1 MAKRKAK
8 KEPDTPLV
16 LLQVTT
22 SAIYAFKEGEINGW
36 TVEQVVQDWF
46 KNHSLNG
53 YHASRDSSRVG
64 NSTLFVRA
72 KRLTVDEFGK
82 RVRKAQQM
90 KPTVFGTK
98 LNEVLAEAGVTAEA
112 EV

>member
-1 MAKRKAK
+1 
-8 KEPDTPLV
+8 
-16 LLQVTT
+16 
-22 SAIYAFKEGEINGW
+22 
-36 TVEQVVQDWF
+36 
-46 KNHSLNG
+46 
-53 YHASRDSSRVG
+53 VG